1 VDLAAAETVAG
12 YFVARARGGSYDFP
26 MLLRQFSDACREELL
41 KAHRALVVAYE
52 LMRAADERALQT
64 LFMFFQDR

>member
-1 VDLAAAETVAG
+1 
-12 YFVARARGGSYDFP
+12 
-26 MLLRQFSDACREELL
+26 MLLRQFPDVCREELQ
-41 KAHRALVVAYE
+41 KAHRALAIAYK

>member
-1 VDLAAAETVAG
+1 
-12 YFVARARGGSYDFP
+12 
-26 MLLRQFSDACREELL
+26 MLPRQFSDVCREELQ
-41 KAHRALVVAYE
+41 KAHRALVIAYQ

>member
-1 VDLAAAETVAG
+1 MLA
-12 YFVARARGGSYDFP
+12 R
-26 MLLRQFSDACREELL
+26 MLLERLSEVCREEFQ
-41 KAHRALVVAYE
+41 KAHRVLVAAYE